1 MRSCPSAAVCL
12 AVYMAGAPAAVPHH
26 SLPSTPTKKS
36 TEPEPRPDPKPTTS
50 PLPTRMAAAETPPPT
65 GGMGFLGLLSFRRSA
80 TAVASFDPAQ
90 DDELLVLDALQAH
103 VADRLAAL
111 STSAQQGQQ
120 GPVLSLAFLSKLLD
134 AVVSSD
140 AAFRDALAVGPVG
153 AALARPP
160 ADRLAADLLDRSVK
174 ALDVLNAV
182 SLALASLRGSHR
194 AALTAAS
201 CLLAADAPLLH
212 RAQFARARRA
222 ISRLFP
228 DSRAAPSTPCSS
240 RAARALSFSVSSKN
254 WSTGRHVHAMAAHLA
269 PPPPQAA
276 TAPGAGGGLGLALY
290 TMSSVL
296 VFAMWALVAAVPCQD
311 RASAAAPIAPAKQA
325 QWAAPMTALQE
336 RIIDESRRRDKK
348 GSSSG
353 ASSPAS
359 AGLLAEMQAVERAAR
374 ELNSLLEEIAEE
386 EDEAVEVEAPASIS
400 EERAGDVVERAEA
413 LAGACRAL
421 EDGLAPL
428 ERQVRAVFHRV
439 VASRAE
445 VVRCMEHSARSTA
458 GSASGAAAQ
467 QPHSF

>member
-1 MRSCPSAAVCL
+1 
-12 AVYMAGAPAAVPHH
+12 MAGAPAAVPHH

-359 AGLLAEMQAVERAAR
+359 AGLLAEMQAVERVAR

>member
-1 MRSCPSAAVCL
+1 
-12 AVYMAGAPAAVPHH
+12 
-26 SLPSTPTKKS
+26 
-36 TEPEPRPDPKPTTS
+36 
-50 PLPTRMAAAETPPPT
+50 
-65 GGMGFLGLLSFRRSA
+65 MGFLGLLSFRRSPI
-80 TAVASFDPAQ
+80 AVASFDPAQ

-111 STSAQQGQQ
+111 SAASSSP
-120 GPVLSLAFLSKLLD
+120 GPLLSLAFLSKLLD

-153 AALARPP
+153 AALSRPP
-160 ADRLAADLLDRSVK
+160 ADRLAADLLDRAVK

-201 CLLAADAPLLH
+201 CLLAGDVAAPMLH

-222 ISRLFP
+222 IARLFP
-228 DSRAAPSTPCSS
+228 DARGGGAPTTPSCS

-254 WSTGRHVHAMAAHLA
+254 WSSGRHVHAMAA
-269 PPPPQAA
+269 PPPQGLAPAA
-276 TAPGAGGGLGLALY
+276 GCGLGLALY

-296 VFAMWALVAAVPCQD
+296 AFATWALVAAVPCQD
-311 RASAAAPIAPAKQA
+311 RGTTSAVAPPKQA
-325 QWAAPMTALQE
+325 QWAAPMAALQE
-336 RIIDESRRRDKK
+336 RIVEESRRREKK

-353 ASSPAS
+353 NSSSSSPS
-359 AGLLAEMQAVERAAR
+359 SGLLAEMQAVERAAR
-374 ELNSLLEEIAEE
+374 ELSSLLDEIAEE
-386 EDEAVEVEAPASIS
+386 DEAAAAEDESEPSPSPASVS
-400 EERAGDVVERAEA
+400 EDRARDVVERAEA

-445 VVRCMEHSARSTA
+445 VVRCIEHSARSAA
-458 GSASGAAAQ
+458 GSASAGAPPP

>member
-1 MRSCPSAAVCL
+1 
-12 AVYMAGAPAAVPHH
+12 
-26 SLPSTPTKKS
+26 
-36 TEPEPRPDPKPTTS
+36 
-50 PLPTRMAAAETPPPT
+50 MAAAETPPPT

-359 AGLLAEMQAVERAAR
+359 AGLLAEMQAVERVAR

>member
-1 MRSCPSAAVCL
+1 
-12 AVYMAGAPAAVPHH
+12 
-26 SLPSTPTKKS
+26 
-36 TEPEPRPDPKPTTS
+36 
-50 PLPTRMAAAETPPPT
+50 MAAAEPPPPT
-65 GGMGFLGLLSFRRSA
+65 GGMGFLGLLSFRRGA

-111 STSAQQGQQ
+111 SAHSSSAAQSQQ
-120 GPVLSLAFLSKLLD
+120 GPLLSLAFLSKLLD

-153 AALARPP
+153 AALSRAP

-174 ALDVLNAV
+174 ALDALNAV

-201 CLLAADAPLLH
+201 CLLAAGAPLLH

-228 DSRAAPSTPCSS
+228 DARAAPTTPCSS

-269 PPPPQAA
+269 PPPQAA
-276 TAPGAGGGLGLALY
+276 AAPGAGGGLGLALY

-311 RASAAAPIAPAKQA
+311 RASAAAPVAPAKQA
-325 QWAAPMTALQE
+325 QWAAPMTAIQE
-336 RIIDESRRRDKK
+336 RIVEESRRRDKK

-386 EDEAVEVEAPASIS
+386 EDEAAEVEAPASIS

-458 GSASGAAAQ
+458 GSASGPPAQ